1 MNNPMRLFNRKG
13 VWHVEFAGGK
23 RRSLRT
29 PDAATAKGIFKELEK
44 EYLRGR
50 LLRLDNTKRI
60 SISEFSS
67 AQIKFVS
74 SGVFG
79 QIPDTISTPSASLVK
94 RVSLSLPGICRE
106 QHLPEIRPCLRFSE
120 I

>member
-29 PDAATAKGIFKELEK
+29 SDEKTARGIFRELEK
-44 EYLRGR
+44 DYLRGR

-60 SISEFSS
+60 SISEFSTSNQLKLSSFLPVFSDKSRTLLQPLQRLGLKNS
-67 AQIKFVS
+67 A
-74 SGVFG
+74 GG
-79 QIPDTISTPSASLVK
+79 NNP
-94 RVSLSLPGICRE
+94 
-106 QHLPEIRPCLRFSE
+106 
-120 I
+120 